1 MVCSINCWSG
11 FEGVLWW
18 IFPDDPIRGRCKV
31 LGLGVLSPLL
41 FYRARLRILYTGALL
56 LFRSSGWAS

>member
-11 FEGVLWW
+11 LKAFFGGFSLM
-18 IFPDDPIRGRCKV
+18 IRFAGPRCKV
-31 LGLGVLSPLL
+31 LGLGVLFPLL

-56 LFRSSGWAS
+56 LF